1 MHPDCLPRDG
11 RRTLAA
17 LKGPVRAHGFIL
29 AGGTALA
36 LQLGHR
42 ISEDLDFFSAA
53 PFSTDALYRE
63 VKGRK
68 LSPSVLQEAEGT
80 LTVDAAGVKVSFFHH
95 PYPFVGKLAHFGGI
109 PLASITDIASMKVI
123 AVSQRGARR
132 DFIDLFFILKDTPFR
147 KVAENMVA
155 RYGAARISPVGIGKS
170 LVFFDD
176 AESDPDPRYRG
187 QGPDWE
193 SVKRFFVR
201 NVRQIVLDLEAARSD
216 GERPPG

>member
-1 MHPDCLPRDG
+1 MHPECLPRDG
-11 RRTLAA
+11 RRTLVA
-17 LKGPVRAHGFIL
+17 LKDPVRAHGFVL

-63 VKGRK
+63 LEGRR

-80 LTVDAAGVKVSFFHH
+80 LTVNAAGVKVSFFHH
-95 PYPFVGKLAHFGGI
+95 PYPFVGKLLHFGGS
-109 PLASITDIASMKVI
+109 PLASTTDIASMKAI

-132 DFIDLFFILKDTPFR
+132 DFIDLFFILRDTPFR
-147 KVAENMVA
+147 KVAENMVT
-155 RYGAARISPVGIGKS
+155 RYGAARISPVQIGKS
-170 LVFFDD
+170 LVFFAD

-187 QGPDWE
+187 KGPDWE
-193 SVKRFFVR
+193 SVKRFFRR
-201 NVRQIVLDLEAARSD
+201 NIRQMVLDLEAARSD
-216 GERPPG
+216 KVSLPG